1 MPTDQPA
8 TRPQR
13 KRRLNERQGVR
24 RATLLIGAW
33 LLASMPPLLTAG
45 GHIATFSIVARDPA
59 TGDLGVAV
67 QSKYFGVGS
76 VVPHARADVG
86 ALATQARGN
95 ILYGP
100 QGLGLLESG
109 VEPADAIERLLA
121 DDPLRAQRQVGMV
134 AADGT
139 AATYTG
145 HETLPWSGG
154 RTGDGY
160 AVQGNL
166 LAGPEVVD
174 SMGAAFETTDGDLA
188 TRLVL
193 ALAAGQ
199 AAGGDARGRQ
209 SAALLVVRAGAGYMG
224 TNDRLVDLHVE
235 DHPTPIQELYRLL
248 GIRLSQIAVQQ
259 ARTALRSAERNA
271 DNPTQAAAAL
281 TDARRLATEA
291 VERYELGDA
300 GWLVLADAQARSG
313 DMAAASAAARRA
325 LLINPLLKRY
335 SVMPETGLGIDPQQL
350 QTLLEDADFR
360 KVWDA
365 LPGDDEVPLGADAAA
380 ASAGPAE

>member
-1 MPTDQPA
+1 MVHTRSRPAPTPTQPA
-8 TRPQR
+8 ALRRPW
-13 KRRLNERQGVR
+13 LWPML
-24 RATLLIGAW
+24 TLL
-33 LLASMPPLLTAG
+33 LLSTSVSADDG
-45 GHIATFSIVARDPA
+45 WIATFSIVARDPG

-76 VVPHARADVG
+76 VVPHARANVG

-109 VEPADAIERLLA
+109 VEPEEAIERLLA

-134 AADGT
+134 AADGS

-145 HETLPWSGG
+145 DETLPWSGG
-154 RTGDGY
+154 KTGDGY
-160 AVQGNL
+160 AAQGNL

-174 SMGAAFETTDGDLA
+174 AMAAAFETTDGALP
-188 TRLVL
+188 TRLVT

-209 SAALLVVRAGAGYMG
+209 SAALLVVHAGSGYMG
-224 TNDRLVDLHVE
+224 ANDRLVDLHVE
-235 DHPTPIQELYRLL
+235 DHPTPIKELNRLL
-248 GIRLSQIAVQQ
+248 GIRLSQVAVHE
-259 ARTALRSAERNA
+259 ARMAL
-271 DNPTQAAAAL
+271 AAAARWKDQPEKAA
-281 TDARRLATEA
+281 DALAEAKRLATEA
-291 VERYELGDA
+291 VERYEDGDA
-300 GWLVLADAQARSG
+300 GWLVLADAEAGAG
-313 DMAAASAAARRA
+313 DMQAASAAARRA

-335 SVMPETGLGIDPQQL
+335 SVMPETGLGIDPGQL
-350 QTLLEDADFR
+350 ETLLEDDDFR

-365 LPGDDEVPLGADAAA
+365 LPGEDDVHIDATAVTE
-380 ASAGPAE
+380 PAE